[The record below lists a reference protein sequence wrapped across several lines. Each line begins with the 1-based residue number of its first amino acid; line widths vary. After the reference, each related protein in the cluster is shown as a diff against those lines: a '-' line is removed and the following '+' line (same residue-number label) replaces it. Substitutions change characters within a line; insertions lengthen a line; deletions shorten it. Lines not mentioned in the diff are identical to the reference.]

1 MHVRANTSTDDRFQ
15 QNRTQITADLEK
27 LETLRDEGVLNDGKD
42 SPIVRIHDDAWIWK
56 EIALRKNSLG
66 TNLYYINK
74 LEAIGQTRASE
85 ILLLANDSGHFDRAS
100 QIATS
105 IVSDR
110 KTVEVSDYFNLLS
123 YYSEI
128 GDLDQVSRLTTYVSK
143 LILPPVTLS
152 DFRGFRYTHSH
163 PHAVTRIIQQAEDY
177 FKQWQEHAGTD
188 FHYLAQTVED
198 DYGPA
203 NPQHYTLA
211 EYQNNDST
219 TTDVLATPPSE
230 KYKLLVFVIGAAC
243 PACNTQL
250 NDLLNKKDSFSSLDV
265 EIVVISQMGT
275 ELDEFHTVIDEGN
288 LIHRALG
295 AWDEFLESPL
305 HGIFLINDNRQV
317 LWDSITEHAITDI
330 DFLIEESQRVITL
343 NRP

>member
-1 MHVRANTSTDDRFQ
+1 M
-15 QNRTQITADLEK
+15 DL
-27 LETLRDEGVLNDGKD
+27 
-42 SPIVRIHDDAWIWK
+42 
-56 EIALRKNSLG
+56 
-66 TNLYYINK
+66 
-74 LEAIGQTRASE
+74 QT
-85 ILLLANDSGHFDRAS
+85 
-100 QIATS
+100 
-105 IVSDR
+105 
-110 KTVEVSDYFNLLS
+110 
-123 YYSEI
+123 
-128 GDLDQVSRLTTYVSK
+128 
-143 LILPPVTLS
+143 
-152 DFRGFRYTHSH
+152 
-163 PHAVTRIIQQAEDY
+163 
-177 FKQWQEHAGTD
+177 
-188 FHYLAQTVED
+188 
-198 DYGPA
+198 
-203 NPQHYTLA
+203 PQHYTLA
-211 EYQNNDST
+211 EYQNNDSK

-288 LIHRALG
+288 LIHRTLG